1 MKTARNSLEQHVQ
14 ALAAKFAQD
23 VLAALQ
29 GASLSDIAALAGSR
43 ALSSSRPVD
52 DVADDTGSRAKGK
65 TGGKRAR
72 RSAEDLGRTVDKL
85 VRALEKAPEGLRAE
99 ALRVE
104 LGLAAKDM
112 PRPLALALAE
122 KRIKKRGEKRA
133 TTYFAAK

>member
-1 MKTARNSLEQHVQ
+1 MKTYRNSLEQHVQ

-29 GASLSDIAALAGSR
+29 GASLSDIAALAGSKV
-43 ALSSSRPVD
+43 LPSSPL
-52 DVADDTGSRAKGK
+52 ADDTGARSEAK

-122 KRIKKRGEKRA
+122 KRIKKRGAKRA